1 MTHFILII
9 AKHNFLLKWIV
20 SVELFCLRDKGR
32 EITVKNVLPH
42 LKNIIVLQAVHYSV
56 CDFLLFLPPTARAKW
71 TLLFAPEL
79 DRSERRERGANDI
92 SQLFPLLWSRTR
104 GHILF
109 SNIDIVRRLRAGAA
123 LLSCCPWAHSGLYYH
138 RQVSPGFAIFANF
151 RILPKSK

>member
-56 CDFLLFLPPTARAKW
+56 CDFLLFLPPTARANCYFLPSLTGVSGEREVLMTFPSFFHFFEAGHGVIFYSA
-71 TLLFAPEL
+71 TLTLCGGSVQGRL
-79 DRSERRERGANDI
+79 S
-92 SQLFPLLWSRTR
+92 SLVVR
-104 GHILF
+104 GHIQ
-109 SNIDIVRRLRAGAA
+109 D
-123 LLSCCPWAHSGLYYH
+123 YYHRH
-138 RQVSPGFAIFANF
+138 RQVSPGFENFANF
-151 RILPKSK
+151 LILPKSK